1 MDQCNQN
8 MFHYCCVVYK
18 RIHPIFIHIK
28 ALVFPINDFSA
39 GIYVNESG
47 VYLDPGVCF
56 VYVAI

>member
-8 MFHYCCVVYK
+8 MFHYYCVVYK
-18 RIHPIFIHIK
+18 RICTIFIIE

-39 GIYVNESG
+39 GIYVNAFG

-56 VYVAI
+56 IYVAI